1 MDRGAW
7 RATVH
12 GVAKVG
18 HYLAGKPPP
27 PPHLNEYEVE
37 LIVVMICISLMINDE
52 YIFMGVLAICISSL
66 EKCLFTSFAHI
77 LIGFFCY

>member
-18 HYLAGKPPP
+18 HDLAGKPPP

-66 EKCLFTSFAHI
+66 EKCLIKSIAH
-77 LIGFFCY
+77 F